1 MQIKKIII
9 IFIFLFTINV
19 NAKEAVEVEYTL
31 KVNEKVFNTLSDNN
45 YKTYLGIENGEV
57 INIKSDEK
65 IEKLYI
71 LYEEKSSQGIITFN
85 ETTLDIGINGFLHE
99 YIELKK
105 EATDITIKY
114 NNEVKISEIYAYSS
128 GDVPKDVQIWKKHD
142 KVDLM
147 LFSTHS
153 DDEQLFFAGL
163 LPTYVNQDKIV
174 HVVYLVDHANIKG
187 IKNASRLHE
196 QLNGLWHSGVNEYPT
211 MGLIPDA
218 YSESLQVAKKQAED
232 WGYKEEDILKEYV
245 TIIRRLRP
253 YVLVGHDEAGEYG
266 HGQHIYNS
274 YLVKKV
280 LDYINNDNYITEGYK
295 PYNVQKVYLHLYED
309 NKIILDI
316 DKPLDK
322 FNNKTA
328 YDVAKESYKYHISQ
342 QGTWFTAWLNGN
354 NNSYTN
360 SSQITKY
367 NPNYFGLYY
376 TSVGNDINKNDLLEN
391 VKFITNDVTITGN
404 TENIHIKR
412 GTKEFRI
419 VVSVSL
425 VLIFIS
431 IVLLTKFVRRKK

>member
-9 IFIFLFTINV
+9 IFLFLFAINV
-19 NAKEAVEVEYTL
+19 NSKEAEKVKYTL
-31 KVNEKVFNTLSDNN
+31 KVNDKVFNTLSDNN

-57 INIKSDEK
+57 IKIKSDEK

-71 LYEEKSSQGIITFN
+71 LYEEKSTEGTITFN
-85 ETTLDIGINGFLHE
+85 ETTLDIGTSGFLHE
-99 YIELKK
+99 YIDLKK

-114 NNEVKISEIYAYSS
+114 NSEVKISEIYAYSS

-163 LPTYVNQDKIV
+163 LPYYVNAKKIV
-174 HVVYLVDHANIKG
+174 HVVYLVDHSNAKG

-196 QLNGLWHSGVNEYPT
+196 QLNGLWHSGVDEYPT

-218 YSESLQVAKKQAED
+218 YSESMEKAKRDAENK
-232 WGYKEEDILKEYV
+232 GYTEEDILKEYV

-280 LDYINNDNYITEGYK
+280 LDYINDDNYIIEGYK
-295 PYNVQKVYLHLYED
+295 PYNVQKVYLHLYD
-309 NKIILDI
+309 KNKMVLDI
-316 DKPLDK
+316 DAPLEK
-322 FNNKTA
+322 FDNKTA
-328 YDVAKESYKYHISQ
+328 YEVARESFKYHISQ
-342 QGTWFTAWLNGN
+342 QNTWFTAWLNGN
-354 NNSYTN
+354 NNEYT
-360 SSQITKY
+360 SSKQITKL

-376 TSVGNDINKNDLLEN
+376 TDVGDDKNKDDLFEN
-391 VKFITNDVTITGN
+391 VIIKTNPITIENETG
-404 TENIHIKR
+404 TVFIKR
-412 GTKEFRI
+412 NNTEFRI
-419 VVSVSL
+419 VLSISL
-425 VLIFIS
+425 VVIFIA
-431 IVLLTKFVRRKK
+431 IILLTKMVRRKK